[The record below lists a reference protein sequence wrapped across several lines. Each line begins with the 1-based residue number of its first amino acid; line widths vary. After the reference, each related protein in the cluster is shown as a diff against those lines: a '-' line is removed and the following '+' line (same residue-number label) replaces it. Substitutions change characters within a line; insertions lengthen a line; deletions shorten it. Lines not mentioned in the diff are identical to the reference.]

1 MESPSFIDERV
12 VESPSFIAVKSEV
25 QVATRDLQL
34 NLEFD
39 RTVPIT
45 CGFCA

>member
-1 MESPSFIDERV
+1 M
-12 VESPSFIAVKSEV
+12 ESPSFIAVKSEV

-34 NLEFD
+34 NLEEFD